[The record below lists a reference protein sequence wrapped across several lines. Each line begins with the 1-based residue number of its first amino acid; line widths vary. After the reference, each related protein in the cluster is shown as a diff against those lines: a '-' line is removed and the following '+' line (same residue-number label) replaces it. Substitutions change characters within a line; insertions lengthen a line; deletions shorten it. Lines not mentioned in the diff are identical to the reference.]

1 MLPLQVLT
9 DGYVLSNTTGTT
21 VQQYA
26 PPYDSGIH
34 HRVGGSGLVQ
44 RFTPPCVA
52 CVGAIS
58 IVNANQPPGGASVWV
73 VGCRNVP
80 I

>member
-34 HRVGGSGLVQ
+34 HRVGGSGLLAPMLLHV
-44 RFTPPCVA
+44 
-52 CVGAIS
+52 IS
-58 IVNANQPPGGASVWV
+58 SAH
-73 VGCRNVP
+73 
-80 I
+80 